1 MALMA
6 YFLNSWRILQLT
18 LSVVTLLLI
27 VPWFFTSESPRWL
40 LSKKKHTKFINLMI
54 KASKKNEKT
63 IKTSSLILFETE
75 NENSSF
81 ESQAERNESLKYRS
95 LFERP
100 QIVLTITLMI
110 LWPITA
116 MGYYGITLSMSD
128 LAGDAFWSNA
138 LSALMELPSYVFLVL
153 LMDKTGRKPLLV
165 FSLFFTSVTCLGAAL
180 SVNQVL
186 LYYC

>member
-1 MALMA
+1 MKTA
-6 YFLNSWRILQLT
+6 NISQ
-18 LSVVTLLLI
+18 
-27 VPWFFTSESPRWL
+27 
-40 LSKKKHTKFINLMI
+40 
-54 KASKKNEKT
+54 NERK
-63 IKTSSLILFETE
+63 
-75 NENSSF
+75 
-81 ESQAERNESLKYRS
+81 ESLKYRS

-180 SVNQVL
+180 SVNQVFL
-186 LYYC
+186 